1 MVVLPES
8 RGRGLLVHS
17 DLDSGLY
24 RDMAGTWAYPMMSQ
38 GPLSSF
44 FCLILPAG
52 RKLVKEGRVR
62 HGLTHAACKRRFFSG
77 QEDWNRHDLACE
89 SMFLVRF

>member
-1 MVVLPES
+1 MVLLPES

-24 RDMAGTWAYPMMSQ
+24 KGHGRNLGVSKDVA

-52 RKLVKEGRVR
+52 RKLVKEAPVR
-62 HGLTHAACKRRFFSG
+62 
-77 QEDWNRHDLACE
+77 
-89 SMFLVRF
+89 